1 MAMMKKA
8 KTGVS
13 LRSGQLKRIGRLEA
27 KNPDRATNVAKRM
40 VERDTRKERGQ
51 DFITKNLDKL
61 MPKRAKSGGSFPD
74 LNKDGKITKADILKG
89 RGVIAKKGASVRK
102 AGFGDILGKVAK
114 VGGFGLAGMAANKLF
129 GGKKKEAAPGMAPA
143 APMAAAPAAPMA
155 AAPAAPAAPAVAPMK
170 KGGKVA
176 AKKKMQYGGKAASMK
191 PTMKS
196 GGKMGKCKYGCN

>member
-8 KTGVS
+8 KPGVS

-89 RGVIAKKGASVRK
+89 RGVIAQKGATVKKPLSPAPKKKGAMDAIK
-102 AGFGDILGKVAK
+102 DLGKYIST
-114 VGGFGLAGMAANKLF
+114 GGLATEGYNPANGRNPKS
-129 GGKKKEAAPGMAPA
+129 
-143 APMAAAPAAPMA
+143 
-155 AAPAAPAAPAVAPMK
+155 
-170 KGGKVA
+170 
-176 AKKKMQYGGKAASMK
+176 KKKMQYGGSAASME
-191 PTMKS
+191 PMMKS
-196 GGKMGKCKYGCN
+196 GGKMKKCKYGCK

>member
-27 KNPDRATNVAKRM
+27 KNPDRATNVASRM

-61 MPKRAKSGGSFPD
+61 MPKRAKSGGSFAALAPPYD
-74 LNKDGKITKADILKG
+74 KATFADKIAG
-89 RGVIAKKGASVRK
+89 AKKNAGK
-102 AGFGDILGKVAK
+102 AKNGTA
-114 VGGFGLAGMAANKLF
+114 M
-129 GGKKKEAAPGMAPA
+129 
-143 APMAAAPAAPMA
+143 
-155 AAPAAPAAPAVAPMK
+155 
-170 KGGKVA
+170 
-176 AKKKMQYGGKAASMK
+176 KKMQYGGDVASMVPSMK
-191 PTMKS
+191 KGGKAKKAGMHKMPDGSMMKNSMMKS

>member
-40 VERDTRKERGQ
+40 IERDTRKERGQ

-143 APMAAAPAAPMA
+143 APMAAAPAAP
-155 AAPAAPAAPAVAPMK
+155 AVAPMK

>member
-27 KNPDRATNVAKRM
+27 KNPDRAMNVASRM

-51 DFITKNLDKL
+51 DFVSKNLSKL
-61 MPKRAKSGGSFPD
+61 MPKKAKSGGSFPD
-74 LNKDGKITKADILKG
+74 LSKDGKITQKDILIGKG
-89 RGVIAKKGASVRK
+89 V
-102 AGFGDILGKVAK
+102 L
-114 VGGFGLAGMAANKLF
+114 
-129 GGKKKEAAPGMAPA
+129 P
-143 APMAAAPAAPMA
+143 
-155 AAPAAPAAPAVAPMK
+155 
-170 KGGKVA
+170 
-176 AKKKMQYGGKAASMK
+176 KKMQYGGKAASMK